1 MKRFPSK
8 RRRRVGF
15 TLVEV
20 LLVMV
25 ILVIIAALS
34 IRSYGGAQRKA
45 FVNAAKT
52 QVQELASCVEQYNID
67 CRQYPQSLD
76 SLVRRRRTCPIRPA
90 GAVPTCRSPRSRW
103 TPGISR
109 ISTLTQASTA
119 WGSDISP
126 LAPISS
132 REPKTTSA
140 TGINPRASST
150 PLARGHHE
158 VVGGPGAGGE
168 GISLGS
174 TMSLL
179 AV

>member
-76 SLVRRRRTCPIRPA
+76 SLVQAPPDLPDPTRWGGPYLQKPT
-90 GAVPTCRSPRSRW
+90 VPLDPWDQPYQYAYPSVHGLEGP
-103 TPGISR
+103 
-109 ISTLTQASTA
+109 
-119 WGSDISP
+119 DIS
-126 LAPISS
+126 
-132 REPKTTSA
+132 SA
-140 TGINPRASST
+140 
-150 PLARGHHE
+150 
-158 VVGGPGAGGE
+158 GPDLQPGTEDDIGNWD
-168 GISLGS
+168 
-174 TMSLL
+174 
-179 AV
+179 